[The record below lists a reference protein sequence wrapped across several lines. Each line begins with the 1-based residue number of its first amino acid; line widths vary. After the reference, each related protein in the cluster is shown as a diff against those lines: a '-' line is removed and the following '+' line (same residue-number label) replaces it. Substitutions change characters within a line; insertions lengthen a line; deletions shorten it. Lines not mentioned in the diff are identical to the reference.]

1 MSRLSMRNDLLER
14 EFEKLRKQYEDLE
27 NELRKHLIML
37 YRPGDPEIRASNHY
51 LNCWPEMH
59 LTGFAY
65 LSSKHPE
72 LRTSA
77 AYDIV
82 GLAVTGIIN
91 DAFEDEREGMEYD
104 GN

>member
-1 MSRLSMRNDLLER
+1 MKQGLLER
-14 EFEKLRKQYEDLE
+14 EFEKLMQLYEDLE

-37 YRPGDPEIRASNHY
+37 YHPDDPEVKASNHY

-82 GLAVTGIIN
+82 GLAVAGIIN
-91 DAFEDEREGMEYD
+91 DAMEDEKEGMEYEQ
-104 GN
+104 

>member
-1 MSRLSMRNDLLER
+1 MSRLSMRQDLLER
-14 EFEKLRKQYEDLE
+14 EFEKLRKQYEDME

-37 YRPGDPEIRASNHY
+37 YHPDDPEAKASNHY

-65 LSSKHPE
+65 LSSQHPE
-72 LRTSA
+72 VRVSA

-82 GLAVTGIIN
+82 GLSVTGIIN